1 MVGGREQEAEAELVD
16 RALDPLRRQLEP
28 EAERLEHVCR
38 ARGGGDRAV
47 AVLRDGRAGCRGE
60 ERRGGRDVDRALP
73 VAARPGRVDQVIS
86 LGSHGQDVGAHRL
99 GAAGDLVRGLAL
111 QPQRD
116 QEAADLRRSRVALH
130 HFVHHVPGLLAREV
144 VAIEQPGEGLLHRHR
159 AASRKLRASSGPI
172 GVSTDS
178 GWNWTPSTGSSRWR
192 TAITSPSAQVAE
204 TSRQSG
210 TCVAASEW

>member
-1 MVGGREQEAEAELVD
+1 M
-16 RALDPLRRQLEP
+16 
-28 EAERLEHVCR
+28 
-38 ARGGGDRAV
+38 
-47 AVLRDGRAGCRGE
+47 LRDRSAGRGSE
-60 ERRGGRDVDRALP
+60 ERRRGRDVNRALP
-73 VAARPGRVDQVIS
+73 VAAGPGGVDQV
-86 LGSHGQDVGAHRL
+86 LALRFHGQHVSPHRL
-99 GAAGDLVRGLAL
+99 GAARDLVRGLAL
-111 QPQRD
+111 QAQRD
-116 QEAADLRRSRVALH
+116 QEAADLRRGRVALH
-130 HFVHHVPGLLAREV
+130 HLVHHVPGLLAREV